1 MLSSRS
7 RYALR
12 AMLYL
17 AKQKPDQLV
26 LVADVAKKAKIPKKF
41 LELILLDLK
50 KRGLLHSQ
58 RGKNGGYTL
67 ARPADQITFAEIIR
81 ITDGPLAPIACAS
94 VTAYRKCDDCE
105 DEKTCAIRKVMRGVR
120 DSMSA
125 ILDTVTL
132 DDSLSGKAV
141 LPVLKKGKVLL

>member
-17 AKQKPDQLV
+17 AKQKPNELV

-58 RGKNGGYTL
+58 RGKNGGYML
-67 ARPADQITFAEIIR
+67 ARPANQITFAEIIR

-94 VTAYRKCDDCE
+94 VTAYRKCDDCD

-132 DDSLSGKAV
+132 ADGLSGKAV

>member
-1 MLSSRS
+1 MMMLAAQS
-7 RYALR
+7 
-12 AMLYL
+12 
-17 AKQKPDQLV
+17 PDQLV
-26 LVADVAKKAKIPKKF
+26 LVADIAKSRKVPKKF

-58 RGKNGGYTL
+58 RGRNGGYCL
-67 ARPADQITFAEIIR
+67 ARPANKITLGEIIR

-105 DEKTCAIRKVMRGVR
+105 DEKTCAIRRVMRGVR

-125 ILDTVTL
+125 ILDKVTL
-132 DDSLSGKAV
+132 ADSLKR
-141 LPVLKKGKVLL
+141 